1 MNKLSIELNG
11 KSYFVSTEHQAAV
24 EQLQAQLANEQKK
37 ALAISQAGGFS
48 AWTGQTI
55 KNLRTAITAYQK
67 IVTDQ
72 ETQLVNLQVEAC
84 LRANDFREVQ
94 KEKGLLKERIE
105 TLERLIAYYRAD
117 YSASFNEARRLRK
130 VIQDNA

>member
-11 KSYFVSTEHQAAV
+11 KSYFVSTELQAAV

-37 ALAISQAGGFS
+37 ALAISQAGGFP
-48 AWTGQTI
+48 AWTDQTI
-55 KNLRTAITAYQK
+55 KNLQK

-72 ETQLVNLQVEAC
+72 EKQLVDLQVEAC
-84 LRANDFREVQ
+84 LRAGDFREVQ

-105 TLERLIAYYRAD
+105 TLEELLECSYKTSDDSEEER
-117 YSASFNEARRLRK
+117 SSENES
-130 VIQDNA
+130 